1 MTRQCLLIDADD
13 TLWENNVHFERAIEC
28 FITLVAHPRYSREQ
42 VRGVLDGVERAHT
55 ATRGYGC
62 AAFALN
68 LQDAFREL
76 AGDAATP
83 PALEEI
89 AALASAI
96 RETPLEV
103 IDGVPETLEYLAS
116 RHQLVL
122 FTKGEREEQ
131 AGKLERSGLAGF
143 FFDARVVREKDVAAY
158 RHAADQLRAPMGRT
172 WMIGNSPRSDINP
185 ALGAGLKAV
194 WVPHDSTWS
203 LEHEEVA
210 HDAQGLLVLS
220 RFSEL
225 RSHF

>member
-13 TLWENNVHFERAIEC
+13 TLWENNVNFERAIDG
-28 FITLVAHPRYSREQ
+28 FITLVAHPGYSREQ
-42 VRGVLDGVERAHT
+42 VRGVLDGVERAHL

-76 AGDAATP
+76 AAAAATEA
-83 PALEEI
+83 ALEEV
-89 AALASAI
+89 AALASRI

-103 IDGVPETLEYLAS
+103 IAGVPETLDYLAS

-122 FTKGEREEQ
+122 FTKGDAEEQ
-131 AGKLERSGLAGF
+131 SGKLERSGLKSF
-143 FFDARVVREKDVAAY
+143 FSEARVVREKDVAAY
-158 RHAADQLRAPMGRT
+158 RQAADQIQAPPGRT
-172 WMIGNSPRSDINP
+172 WMVGNSPRSDINP
-185 ALGAGLKAV
+185 ALCAGLKAV
-194 WVPHDSTWS
+194 WVPHDSTWH

-210 HDAQGLLVLS
+210 RGAEGLLVLS